1 MPNAIKKMPQSN
13 GLMLPGN
20 VNVPYTCE
28 TGYEL
33 ENPEINAAKCDYA
46 FEDRAGRPENNNDQL
61 VTAIWAGHER
71 IRCKKG

>member
-1 MPNAIKKMPQSN
+1 MPNAIQKLPKTN

-20 VNVPYTCE
+20 VTVTYTCA
-28 TGYEL
+28 TGYVL
-33 ENPEINAAKCDYA
+33 ANPEINVAKCDYA
-46 FEDRAGRPENNNDQL
+46 FKDRAGRPENNYDQL